1 MLKHK
6 IIFALFIF
14 ALVPARAKI
23 YGQTSY
29 PIAVRYSDNNYHLE
43 EVGIL
48 DFSTIAKG
56 IDSVLSTMN
65 LARNEVQVFG
75 SSSISASLIQSLNSQ
90 KKTDTV
96 AGIDL
101 ENILCYRK
109 EDPSPGYTKDSIII
123 SGRINYYANNK
134 PSLKFLFQR
143 MAKFGNPGSIDIL
156 KEDTSFWD
164 STAKP
169 ILVTLGAIAVI
180 ALFFLVRG

>member
-1 MLKHK
+1 MFKNK
-6 IIFALFIF
+6 IILALFIF
-14 ALVPARAKI
+14 ALVNSGAKI
-23 YGQTSY
+23 YAQTSD
-29 PIAVRYSDNNYHLE
+29 PIAARYFDNNYHLV

-48 DFSTIAKG
+48 DLSAIAKG

-65 LARNEVQVFG
+65 LMRNEVQVFG
-75 SSSISASLIQSLNSQ
+75 SSSISASLIQSLNAQ

-109 EDPSPGYTKDSIII
+109 EDPLPGYTKDSIII
-123 SGRINYYANNK
+123 SGRINFYANNK
-134 PSLKFLFQR
+134 PSSKFSFQR
-143 MAKFGNPGSIDIL
+143 MTKFGNPGSICTL
-156 KEDTSFWD
+156 KEDSSFWD